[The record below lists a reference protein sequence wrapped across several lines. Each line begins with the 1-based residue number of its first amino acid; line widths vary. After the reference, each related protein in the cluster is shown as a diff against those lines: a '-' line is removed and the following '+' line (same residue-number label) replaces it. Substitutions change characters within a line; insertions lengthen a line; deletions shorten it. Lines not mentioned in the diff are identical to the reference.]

1 VILRGFNAVVVVDG
15 VVVVV
20 VVVAV
25 ATDGAAVVV
34 VVPPPPPPPPE
45 ATVVVVVEDVLEVVV
60 GAEVMVNEMEAE
72 VADAYVPFAA
82 IDAVIVQVPASTKVT
97 TPDDELIV
105 HTDVVELEYVL
116 VPAPADAVDVMV
128 GGVALPE

>member
-116 VPAPADAVDVMV
+116 VPAPADAVEVMV